1 VDTQTKQPY
10 IVANWQALMQQL
22 VFLAGQ
28 GYTFYHVVYL
38 PIDKAHKFPS
48 IDIKLIAKY
57 QTNVSKY
64 QRYRFKQK
72 DRANFIYLR
81 WEHIAVILHT
91 NGDIPTIEGIDAF
104 KNIKDTPMP
113 IQLSKY
119 LSLSVV
125 WDNGKTTVRL
135 HKESYRTFKMMI
147 EGYAKQQLKRKIIET
162 IQKLNG
168 IPAYRGIVEQKKQL
182 VEFAIQKLEDNGV
195 RSGIYEFRV
204 TTRRKLYTVFK

>member
-1 VDTQTKQPY
+1 
-10 IVANWQALMQQL
+10 
-22 VFLAGQ
+22 
-28 GYTFYHVVYL
+28 
-38 PIDKAHKFPS
+38 
-48 IDIKLIAKY
+48 
-57 QTNVSKY
+57 
-64 QRYRFKQK
+64 
-72 DRANFIYLR
+72 
-81 WEHIAVILHT
+81 LHT

-168 IPAYRGIVEQKKQL
+168 IPAYRGVVEQKVLLVEYAVKQL
-182 VEFAIQKLEDNGV
+182 TFHGTLANKN
-195 RSGIYEFRV
+195 EFRILK
-204 TTRRKLYTVFK
+204 RRKLYKVFE

>member
-1 VDTQTKQPY
+1 MDTQTKQPY
-10 IVANWQALMQQL
+10 LVANWQALMQQL
-22 VFLAGQ
+22 VFLSGQ
-28 GYTFYHVVYL
+28 GYIHYYVAYL
-38 PIDKAHKFPS
+38 PKEKEHKFPT
-48 IDIKLIAKY
+48 IDKKLIAKY

-64 QRYRFKQK
+64 QRYRLKQK
-72 DRANFIYLR
+72 NRANFIYLR

-91 NGDIPTIEGIDAF
+91 NGDIPVIEEMDTF
-104 KNIKDTPMP
+104 KSIKDSPIP

-125 WDNGKTTVRL
+125 WDNGKTTVKL

-168 IPAYRGIVEQKKQL
+168 IPAYRGIVEQKELLVEYALKQL
-182 VEFAIQKLEDNGV
+182 EFHGTSANKN
-195 RSGIYEFRV
+195 EFRLLR
-204 TTRRKLYTVFK
+204 RRKLYKVFE